1 MNDDSHGGAM
11 TDKAATQARRLIYP
25 LRGDLKRLL
34 QQLVR
39 TNSVAIP
46 PGGGETPA
54 QQLLQIFFR
63 EHGIRAEL
71 YATDFIERSGNSL
84 VRKSR
89 TYRGRKNL
97 STRLTGTGRGKSL
110 LLNGHIDTVPAGKTL
125 WSHSPWSGIYKNGRV
140 HGLGSFDMKAGIVA
154 NAAVICALQK
164 AGVKTGGDIIF
175 ESVVDEEW
183 GGGGGTIAA
192 RLRGGSADACVIP
205 EGTQLEIYRAT
216 RGGFVVDLSVD
227 AGDPAGYFSKAEV
240 VSPALPLGRLLGWVE
255 ACGKERAKVK
265 PMGAYSAFSDAVPVQ
280 VLAVQANLFDPEVPL
295 SVPSRATVRVY
306 FQFLPEEDVDAALKS
321 IQDSLRLFEAD
332 DPFFSK
338 YAIVW
343 SPLYGEPLRGHEL
356 AEDHAWT
363 RSLSESATAVLGR
376 RPVVTAAPYP
386 CDAGLMQRDFGIPT
400 LLFGPCGAGAHNP
413 DEYVEFDSVLQTATV
428 LTSAALTWTNG

>member
-1 MNDDSHGGAM
+1 MHKL
-11 TDKAATQARRLIYP
+11 TRQARSLIYP
-25 LRGDLKRLL
+25 LQGDLKRLL

-46 PGGGETPA
+46 PGGEETPA
-54 QQLLQIFFR
+54 QQLLQAFFH
-63 EHGIRAEL
+63 EHGVRTEL
-71 YATDFIERSGNSL
+71 YATDFIQRSGNSL
-84 VRKSR
+84 VRKNRS
-89 TYRGRKNL
+89 YRGRKNL
-97 STRLTGTGRGKSL
+97 GARLSGKGRGKSL
-110 LLNGHIDTVPAGKTL
+110 LLNGHMDTVPAGKAP
-125 WSHSPWSGIYKNGRV
+125 WSRSPWSGAFKDGRV
-140 HGLGSFDMKAGIVA
+140 HGLGSFDMKGGIVA

-164 AGVKTGGDIIF
+164 AGIKTSGDIIF

-192 RLRGGSADACVIP
+192 RLRQGSADACVIP

-265 PMGAYSAFSDAVPVQ
+265 PTGAYSTFSDAVPVQ
-280 VLAVQANLFDPEVPL
+280 VLAVQANLFDTEVPL

-306 FQFLPEEDVDAALKS
+306 FQFLPEEDVDTVIQS
-321 IQDSLRLFEAD
+321 IQDSLRQFEAK

-338 YAIVW
+338 YPIVW
-343 SPLYGEPLRGHEL
+343 SPLIGEPLRGHEL
-356 AEDHAWT
+356 AENHAWT
-363 RSLSESATAVLGR
+363 QCMTASVTAELGR
-376 RPVVTAAPYP
+376 TPVVTAAPYP
-386 CDAGLMQRDFGIPT
+386 CDAGLMHRDFGIPT
-400 LLFGPCGAGAHNP
+400 LLFGPCGGGAHNP
-413 DEYVEFDSVLQTATV
+413 DEYVEFGSVLQTAAV
-428 LTSAALTWTNG
+428 LISAALEWTS